1 MRHHVKRLSLI
12 GAVLVAAL
20 LFAGAAS
27 ATTPFRGSFDD
38 VDVFIDSDVC
48 AAAPWGFDVHVVQH
62 EFGFFDVFFNQDGS
76 FAKLIRHVNY
86 DATISANGTTLVERD
101 TWERTF
107 YADGTSRLTGSSVHI
122 QGPGGGIILRDAG
135 QIVFNDYDGSVNY
148 SHGPHP
154 QRIDDVSFCP
164 FLAP

>member
-1 MRHHVKRLSLI
+1 MRHHVRRLSLI
-12 GAVLVAAL
+12 GAGLVAAL

-27 ATTPFRGSFDD
+27 AAPPFRGSYDD
-38 VDVFIDSDVC
+38 TEVFVDPDVC
-48 AAAPWGFDVHVVQH
+48 AAAPWGFDVHAVVH

-76 FAKLIRHVNY
+76 FKKVIVHKNY

-101 TWERTF
+101 TWERTD
-107 YADGTSRLTGSSVHI
+107 YADGTFRLTGSSVHI

-135 QIVFNDYDGSVNY
+135 QIVFNADGSVNY